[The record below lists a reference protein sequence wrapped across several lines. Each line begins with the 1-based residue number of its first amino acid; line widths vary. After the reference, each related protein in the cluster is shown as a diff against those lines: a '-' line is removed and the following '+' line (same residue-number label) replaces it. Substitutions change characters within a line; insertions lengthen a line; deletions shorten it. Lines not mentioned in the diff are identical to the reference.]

1 MPALPADRTIALA
14 LIGDGI
20 GGALTPAMQEE
31 EGRAQGLSV
40 TYRRVDLARLG
51 LGVDDLSE
59 VLVWARR
66 FGLDGLNITHPC
78 KQAVLPLLDDV
89 TSAAEGIGAVNT
101 VVVRD
106 GRLVG
111 HNTDAR
117 GFVAGLR
124 RAPPDAPSA
133 PGGLLG
139 AGGAGRG
146 TLSGPVGRRGA
157 GGAGSAIGYAVLE
170 AGLPHLTIVDID
182 AVRRVALHSRLA
194 RRFGA
199 DRVSAAAAPAA
210 ALARAAG
217 LVNATPIGM
226 DSHPGLPLD
235 AGLVRSHLWVADVV
249 YFPIDTALVRLARE
263 RGCRVV
269 DGGGMAVHQAVG
281 AFELFTGRPADADR
295 MTEHFGRLLAARDAA
310 AP

>member
-1 MPALPADRTIALA
+1 MPALPADRTVALA

-20 GGALTPAMQEE
+20 GGSLTPAMQEE

-51 LGVDDLSE
+51 LGVDDLPE

-66 FGLDGLNITHPC
+66 FGLDGLNVTHPC
-78 KQAVLPLLDDV
+78 KQAVLPLLDEV
-89 TSAAEGIGAVNT
+89 TAAAEGIGAVNT

-111 HNTDAR
+111 HNTDAS

-124 RAPPDAPSA
+124 RALPDALSEPVV
-133 PGGLLG
+133 LL
-139 AGGAGRG
+139 
-146 TLSGPVGRRGA
+146 GA

-235 AGLVRSHLWVADVV
+235 AGLIRSDLWVADVV
-249 YFPIDTALVRLARE
+249 YFPIDTALVRLARQ

-281 AFELFTGRPADADR
+281 AFELFTGRPADAER
-295 MTEHFGRLLAARDAA
+295 MTEHFGRLLAARGAAA